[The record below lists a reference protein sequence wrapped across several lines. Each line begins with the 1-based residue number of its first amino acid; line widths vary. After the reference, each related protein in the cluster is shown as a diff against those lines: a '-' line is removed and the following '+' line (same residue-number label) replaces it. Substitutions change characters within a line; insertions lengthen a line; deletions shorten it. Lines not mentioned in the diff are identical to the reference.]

1 MNSQHLIHCREI
13 NADAALDCKEMALDR
28 AARTIGNHGHMVL
41 AAKLNHR
48 GNILGTLRK
57 YDRIGG
63 LWDMD

>member
-1 MNSQHLIHCREI
+1 
-13 NADAALDCKEMALDR
+13 MALDR

>member
-1 MNSQHLIHCREI
+1 
-13 NADAALDCKEMALDR
+13 
-28 AARTIGNHGHMVL
+28 
-41 AAKLNHR
+41 HR